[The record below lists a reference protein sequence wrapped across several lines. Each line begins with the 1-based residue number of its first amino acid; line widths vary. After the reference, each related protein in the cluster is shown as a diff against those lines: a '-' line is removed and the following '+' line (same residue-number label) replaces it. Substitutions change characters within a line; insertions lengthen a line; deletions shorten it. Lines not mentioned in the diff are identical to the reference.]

1 MANTQNSVGLYHQ
14 LNKYCNL
21 SSGENLKK
29 LLLSFNNLI
38 PVYFILPAPSATGA
52 ENEE

>member
-1 MANTQNSVGLYHQ
+1 MSVEQYR
-14 LNKYCNL
+14 NL

-29 LLLSFNNLI
+29 LLLSFNNSI
-38 PVYFILPAPSATGA
+38 TVHFILPAPSATGA